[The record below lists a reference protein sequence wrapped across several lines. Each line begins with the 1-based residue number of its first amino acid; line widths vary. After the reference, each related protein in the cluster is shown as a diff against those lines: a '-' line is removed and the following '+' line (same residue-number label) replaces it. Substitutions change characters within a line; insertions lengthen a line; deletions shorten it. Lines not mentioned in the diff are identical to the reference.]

1 MKFLKFDVFTSF
13 SSNIYR
19 KSCLL
24 PQRLWP
30 LTSQTAPP
38 LSGSGKPPYGAKHLA
53 VAPTLLTT
61 SRVEL
66 ISWSELR
73 RRRWM
78 RPAAR
83 AASTSEVISGHA
95 TGMNT
100 NTQKKNKKGT
110 KKRRKTSEGRHGGYQ
125 RISLVCTLVSSEL
138 LLAAESSHEHTGLYG
153 GGGRGGRR
161 GRSSWPRPLPVQRPL
176 ADPGLP
182 TCLTTS
188 SSSPPF
194 TPLSSCSRL
203 LFPPPPSFLQLCFAV
218 PSLPVPFPFLLKST
232 TAANNNFIYASFLW
246 QTWKYWT
253 GMFIKA
259 TKLQK
264 QYK

>member
-1 MKFLKFDVFTSF
+1 MGL
-13 SSNIYR
+13 
-19 KSCLL
+19 
-24 PQRLWP
+24 
-30 LTSQTAPP
+30 
-38 LSGSGKPPYGAKHLA
+38 
-53 VAPTLLTT
+53 
-61 SRVEL
+61 
-66 ISWSELR
+66 
-73 RRRWM
+73 
-78 RPAAR
+78 
-83 AASTSEVISGHA
+83 
-95 TGMNT
+95 NT

-125 RISLVCTLVSSEL
+125 RISLVYTLVSSEL
-138 LLAAESSHEHTGLYG
+138 LLAAGSSHEHSGLYG

-161 GRSSWPRPLPVQRPL
+161 GRSSWPRPHPAQRPL
-176 ADPGLP
+176 VDPGLP
-182 TCLTTS
+182 TCLIS
-188 SSSPPF
+188 SSSSLPF

-218 PSLPVPFPFLLKST
+218 PSLPVPLPFLPKSTT
-232 TAANNNFIYASFLW
+232 TAANNNFIYTSFLW